1 MTPLQ
6 QDDIILQAAL
16 QFGPDYLYTIK
27 NGSLGTTLYIH
38 VGKKEEGKNHLKYLL
53 EGDIIPIAERERLEN
68 NLKTYDN

>member
-38 VGKKEEGKNHLKYLL
+38 VGKKEEAHITRRLVPMKY
-53 EGDIIPIAERERLEN
+53 EGLRTVV
-68 NLKTYDN
+68 TYTNRRDEI